1 MVRWISTTAL
11 LAAGSLAAVALDAPH
26 AAAPKPAGKLAFTG
40 ALGRVEPVYR
50 MGVAGGAAK
59 PIGPEGQIVWALSW
73 SPDGRR
79 IAYVASGTAGPR
91 AVAVLGARSG
101 RSRVLLEGEGDVPT
115 EDTWFQI
122 AWAPDGKR
130 IAVVRGEP
138 GEPHEAGIDLIDLDG
153 TVQRRQLAPDV
164 SSDSHIAWSPDGR
177 RLVYR
182 VRGSSDRTQPFGKLR
197 ILTLSSSKHAAL
209 PVAAPGTD
217 PAWSPDGK
225 WIAFAT
231 KRGIAAA
238 RTDGS
243 AYRLLTHGGKKDKT
257 PTWSPDGHWIAFAHE
272 SGVCNNPKRR
282 CFQDLYRVA
291 KGGGGAKLI
300 HRSPLLIET
309 NPVWGR

>member
-11 LAAGSLAAVALDAPH
+11 AAAVVATTVALAAPRAS
-26 AAAPKPAGKLAFTG
+26 APKPTGNFAFVN
-40 ALGRVEPVYR
+40 AVGRVEPVYR
-50 MGVAGGAAK
+50 MSASGGAAK

-73 SPDGRR
+73 SPEGRR
-79 IAYVASGTAGPR
+79 IAYIASGSSGPR

-101 RSRVLLEGEGDVPT
+101 RSRVLLEGEGDEPT

-153 TVQRRQLAPDV
+153 TVQRRQLAPDA
-164 SSDSHIAWSPDGR
+164 SSASGIAWSPDGR

-182 VRGSSDRTQPFGKLR
+182 LRGSSDRVQPFGKLR
-197 ILTLSSSKHAAL
+197 ILTVSSGKRGWL

-225 WIAFAT
+225 WIAFASQ
-231 KRGIAAA
+231 RGIATA
-238 RTDGS
+238 RIDGS

-272 SGVCNNPKRR
+272 SGVCNKPKRR

-291 KGGGGAKLI
+291 KGGGDAKLI
-300 HRSPLLIET
+300 HRSPKLIET